1 MQMNRLKTPL
11 VSRLIMMFAMLV
23 LSGCLAP
30 PPAPGEAGALGTAP
44 APEPLA
50 GAGRKR
56 GPLPVAE
63 ALDELGPAGTKTGQ
77 VCSDEEGDPGDPEA
91 QADMQVLA
99 AADEAAP
106 EDEGQTELEDQ
117 LVFQLPVVENDKV
130 RHYIEYYTGR
140 GQNGLR
146 RVLERSGR
154 YLPMMQ
160 EIFADEGLPPEL
172 SYLALIESGF
182 NPFAVS
188 SASATGPWQ
197 FMEGTARLYDLKN
210 DRWRDERRDP
220 VKSTRAAARHLR
232 DLHQRFNGNWPL
244 AIAAYNAGSGRVE
257 NAVRS
262 GGSDDFWQLS
272 RAGHLPRETRNYLPK
287 LYAVL
292 HIVQD
297 PVRYGLDNLQ
307 YQPPLAYDTVQL
319 PGGTNLAMVAD
330 LCDNDKDSLRYLNP
344 ELKRMA
350 VPPDASPYPLRIPV
364 GQEQDFKLALARVPA
379 GQLNAAQRHRIRSGD
394 TPYKVARQYGIK
406 VQDLLAVNRIDNP
419 RSLKV
424 GDELILPTDG
434 ASVPPA
440 AGPVVGTA
448 QATTTYQVRKGDS
461 LWSIARRFQV
471 KVQDLTAWNG
481 LTRKSVLQPG
491 TTIQLAAAPQRA
503 EGGQRIVYQVRP
515 GDTLWAISQRFA
527 LDVHQILDWNQL
539 ERDQV
544 LQPGQKLTLLLPS
557 DGRG

>member
-1 MQMNRLKTPL
+1 MQMNRLKTPV

-30 PPAPGEAGALGTAP
+30 PPSPGEAGALGTAP

-50 GAGRKR
+50 GGGRKR

-63 ALDELGPAGTKTGQ
+63 ALDELGPARTKIGQ
-77 VCSDEEGDPGDPEA
+77 VCSDEEGDPEDPEA
-91 QADMQVLA
+91 QEDMQVLA

-106 EDEGQTELEDQ
+106 EDEGRTELEDQ

-160 EIFADEGLPPEL
+160 EIFTGEGLPPEL

-262 GGSDDFWQLS
+262 GGSDDFWVLS
-272 RAGHLPRETRNYLPK
+272 RGGHLPRETRNYLPK

-297 PVRYGLDNLQ
+297 PARYGLDNLQ
-307 YQPPLAYDTVQL
+307 YQPPLTFDTVQL

-330 LCDNDKDSLRYLNP
+330 FCDNDKDSIRYLNP
-344 ELKRMA
+344 ELKRLA
-350 VPPDASPYPLRIPV
+350 VPPDAGPYPLRIPF

-379 GQLNAAQRHRIRSGD
+379 GQLNGAQRHRIRPGD
-394 TPYKVARQYGIK
+394 TPYKLARQYGIK

-424 GDELILPTDG
+424 GDELIVPADG
-434 ASVPPA
+434 ARVASDARPV
-440 AGPVVGTA
+440 AGAA
-448 QATTTYQVRKGDS
+448 QATPTYQVRKGDT

-481 LTRKSVLQPG
+481 LTRQSVLHPG
-491 TTIQLAAAPQRA
+491 TTIQLAAAQRDEA
-503 EGGQRIVYQVRP
+503 WQRIVYQVRP

-539 ERDQV
+539 DRNQV
-544 LQPGQKLTLLLPS
+544 LQPGQKLTLLLPR